1 MRTLAISLSL
11 CLGLVAGCTEE
22 AHEPTASCD
31 DPAPLEGAADPRAPA
46 YLVTLRT
53 GVDAAK
59 EQARI
64 DKTYGLSSQ
73 LVIERTLIFSSLTDE
88 QRDLL
93 RCDPAVAVVAHD
105 AVATPL

>member
-11 CLGLVAGCTEE
+11 WAAMLAGCTDGE
-22 AHEPTASCD
+22 HEPTTSCD
-31 DPAPLEGAADPRAPA
+31 APAPLEGAADPRAPA
-46 YLVTLRT
+46 YLVTLRDE
-53 GVDAAK
+53 VDPAK

-64 DKTYGLSSQ
+64 DKTYGLSSR
-73 LVIERTLIFSSLTDE
+73 LVIARTLIFSTLTDE

-93 RCDPAVAVVAHD
+93 RCDPAVAMVAHD

>member
-11 CLGLVAGCTEE
+11 WAAGFAGCTDGEHQPTTTCE
-22 AHEPTASCD
+22 A
-31 DPAPLEGAADPRAPA
+31 PAPLEGEADPRAPA
-46 YLVTLRT
+46 YLVTLRAE
-53 GVDAAK
+53 VDAAK

-64 DKTYGLSSQ
+64 DKTYGLSSR

-105 AVATPL
+105 AVAAPL